1 MSRCSRCL
9 REDGPRSYMNREIP
23 PMQPLAPIVDQMQE
37 IAREELPEPRSCRI
51 QLWDD
56 GTFDVK
62 IYHSPGPDSLQ
73 AIRYEPATSE
83 IYWEYASGG
92 GWEIT

>member
-1 MSRCSRCL
+1 
-9 REDGPRSYMNREIP
+9 
-23 PMQPLAPIVDQMQE
+23 
-37 IAREELPEPRSCRI
+37 PEPRSCRI

-92 GWEIT
+92 GWEITEFPDGETLHEPTVDEREVRVITTVEPPYE